1 MTSGQGDAP
10 AGGVKRG
17 GGGGAGSGGV
27 GSKDERGGGGGQ
39 ARAAA
44 GEDKHPRQAA
54 HRLGIMKTKH
64 GRLTGEALR
73 QRAILASLA
82 SHPRPAD
89 RTRPATAKAISGG
102 DKTGAQWKNMY
113 SGVFNDIEG
122 SLVPQGL
129 IEEEGRLPYTR
140 GPKAVQKKG
149 IPYYRLTRLGRL
161 ACLSLDEVPD
171 RAALIGGL
179 AEDAGS
185 GSEKRALGAMAAI
198 AQFSP
203 DFVGMLLGSQAR
215 AYSEGRS
222 ESLLPARAAAGEE
235 GAGEEGGHPEDGLAR
250 IAVGF
255 VDGLAGLPERER
267 ESVME
272 FLRGIA

>member
-1 MTSGQGDAP
+1 MASGQGGAP
-10 AGGVKRG
+10 AGAGRDKDVGEGGRDKGSSGPGVREQAGRG
-17 GGGGAGSGGV
+17 
-27 GSKDERGGGGGQ
+27 
-39 ARAAA
+39 AA
-44 GEDKHPRQAA
+44 GTASAKDARQAG
-54 HRLGIMKTKH
+54 HRLGTMKTKH

-129 IEEEGRLPYTR
+129 IEEEGRLPHTR

-171 RAALIGGL
+171 RTALIGGL
-179 AEDAGS
+179 AEDS
-185 GSEKRALGAMAAI
+185 DSKSERRALGAMAAI
-198 AQFSP
+198 ARFSP
-203 DFVGMLLGSQAR
+203 EFVRMLLGSQAR
-215 AYSEGRS
+215 AYSEGRA
-222 ESLLPARAAAGEE
+222 ESLLPTRAA
-235 GAGEEGGHPEDGLAR
+235 AGEEGGHPEDGLAR
-250 IAVGF
+250 ITVGF